1 MGSLDWSF
9 TMPSV
14 INGIRGSCV
23 VIPCSYKFKTS
34 DRSGVDVKWYSKTL
48 TISDLIYNQS
58 SHNIIP
64 KFKGKTSLYGSSN
77 EKNCSLKIQ
86 PLDMSHNR
94 ERLFPWMDQNPPD
107 TYHRK
112 NVAEETIALEVTD
125 TAEKP
130 QAEVLGRATVGEP
143 VTLSCSVIHT
153 CPPKPPTLSFSI
165 SRGSSRFIHTP
176 LYHGKWKTTKEIT
189 WTVEENDNFVTCS
202 VSYAGGQKSKT
213 EIPLNPLCPIDQAQ
227 ISPDSNTEFLEG
239 VEQDIVCFVT
249 YMCSRDRPY
258 IMWSG
263 EQLPG
268 STFHVTKH
276 GTKQIA
282 TSTLKFTP
290 KASDNGKT
298 ITCQADFKGNVQTVE
313 ITLRIQ
319 RSMGSLDWSFTIPNT
334 ITGVRGSC
342 VVIPCNYEFKNVQPS
357 RTNVKWYKLSTTG
370 YSLVYD
376 QSTHNIINQY
386 KGKTTLYESSID
398 KNCSL
403 KIQPLEMQHSQEKLF
418 PWMDPNSIES
428 YHSKN
433 FDHVTIVLEVT
444 DIVEKPEADLLGIA
458 KVGKPV
464 TLSCS
469 VLHTCPS
476 TPPSLS
482 LSVSHDT
489 QSLTHT
495 PLHDG
500 KWRSTVESTWT
511 VEENDKSVT
520 CTASYAGGQTSKTD
534 ITIDPLCD
542 FHKPVISPTQDE
554 VMEGIEK
561 SFTCTVT
568 HTCQKQK
575 PNIIWNYQNMPVSS
589 ETHKVD
595 SHIWRTV
602 STLKLKAS
610 WDDHGKTLT
619 CTIQTTEGESS
630 DHVTL
635 KVKRGMF
642 SLDWTYSMPSKMT
655 GLQGTCLVIP
665 CSFDFRNS
673 TKKPADVEV
682 KWYLYS
688 TSQYPLVYSPDGENV
703 IQKYFGKT
711 RLYGLTSEKNCSL
724 EIMQLELQYN
734 GDRLYP
740 WMDPKSVD
748 TFHKEDFYA
757 KSIELQITEQADK
770 PKLSIIGIPRVG
782 EQVTVS
788 CSVLHTCPSKPPSLS
803 VGKALDTDISVHNPV
818 QDGFWELTRIHTF
831 IIKEEEQ
838 TVTCK
843 ATFHGGQISESQI
856 DLNAQCIY
864 KDITIDPEVADVV
877 EGVANNFTCTVFHSC
892 KSQPPTFTWNYKDI
906 PETVGTKKGPSLT
919 WATYSNI
926 LFIASMEDDGKKLTC
941 TVKLPKGEISTSIVL
956 QVQRYVPKVV
966 DPFENDTVHISEAN
980 VVPRISALTKSCVVI
995 PCTFKSGDTPIT
1007 RLRVLW
1013 YTSTGQYVFHTGQS
1027 NVIDNFKGRTK
1038 LLGNPDEQNC
1048 TLEIDKVQ
1056 AHDNGP
1062 FCFHAEKENDKY
1074 RFNHSC
1080 VFIIMKASPDKPVIS
1095 ALPEEM
1101 EPGKRFTI
1109 NCSVTHTCSSH
1120 PPIITWNVPA
1130 AREVV
1135 SHVERSAGKW
1145 ETTSTITFIPTGYE
1159 AEENLICRASFWGKK
1174 NQESSALLSVKRYEG
1189 LGMDTVGFGII
1200 LPACLLLLLCIAAG
1214 IIIFRRK
1221 VQKTTTDE
1229 LPPERSR
1236 RSIWSQ
1242 ISRRFDGTASWLNS
1256 PMETRSPERPP
1267 KPEKR
1272 RSIWSRFSRRGPVTS
1287 TDLTNSPVRPPKPEK
1302 RRSIWSR
1309 FSRRGPETSTDLTVQ
1324 YKVNNISAM
1333 DSSAGYSKPRFPSPK
1348 SEPKSYISG
1357 SGHLINYD
1365 EDDYTNTADFKMYQ
1379 KM

>member
-9 TMPSV
+9 TMPSA

-23 VIPCSYKFKTS
+23 VIPCSYEFKTPG
-34 DRSGVDVKWYSKTL
+34 RSGAHVKWYSKTP
-48 TISDLIYNQS
+48 TTSALIYDQS
-58 SHNIIP
+58 SYNIIP
-64 KFKGKTSLYGSSN
+64 KFQRKTSLYVSSN
-77 EKNCSLKIQ
+77 EKNCSLKIIDI
-86 PLDMSHNR
+86 DMSHI
-94 ERLFPWMDQNPPD
+94 LFPWMDQNPPD

-125 TAEKP
+125 TVEKP
-130 QAEVLGRATVGEP
+130 QAEILGRATVGESM
-143 VTLSCSVIHT
+143 TLSCSVIHT
-153 CPPKPPTLSFSI
+153 CPPIPPTFIFSI

-176 LYHGKWKTTKEIT
+176 LYHGKWKATKEIT
-189 WTVEENDNFVTCS
+189 WTVEENDNSVTCS

-213 EIPLNPLCPIDQAQ
+213 EITLNPLCPIDQAQ
-227 ISPDSNTEFLEG
+227 ITPDSNTEFLEG

-249 YMCSRDRPY
+249 YLCSKDRPY

-263 EQLPG
+263 EQLTG
-268 STFHVTKH
+268 STFQVTKH
-276 GTKQIA
+276 GLKQIA
-282 TSTLKFTP
+282 KSTIKFTP
-290 KASDNGKT
+290 KASDNDKT
-298 ITCQADFKGNVQTVE
+298 ITCLADFKGNVQKVE
-313 ITLRIQ
+313 LTLRVQ
-319 RSMGSLDWSFTIPNT
+319 RSMGSLDWSFTMPST

-357 RTNVKWYKLSTTG
+357 RTNVKWYKLSTKG

-376 QSTHNIINQY
+376 QSTHNIINQF
-386 KGKTTLYESSID
+386 KGKTSLYGSSND

-403 KIQPLEMQHSQEKLF
+403 KIQPLEMQHSQERLF
-418 PWMDPNSIES
+418 PWMDQNSIES

-433 FDHVTIVLEVT
+433 FDHVTIVLEIT
-444 DIVEKPEADLLGIA
+444 DIVEKPEADLLGTA

-482 LSVSHDT
+482 LSISHDT
-489 QSLTHT
+489 QQLIHT
-495 PLHDG
+495 PLHEG
-500 KWRSTVESTWT
+500 KWRSTVEFTWT
-511 VEENDKSVT
+511 VGENDKSVT
-520 CTASYAGGQTSKTD
+520 CTVSYAGGQTSKTD
-534 ITIDPLCD
+534 ITINPLCD
-542 FHKPVISPTQDE
+542 FHKPVISPIQDE

-575 PNIIWNYQNMPVSS
+575 PNIIWNYQNMPVSA
-589 ETHKVD
+589 ETHEVD

-610 WDDHGKTLT
+610 WQDHGKTLR
-619 CTIQTTEGESS
+619 CTIQTTEGETS

-642 SLDWTYSMPSKMT
+642 SLEWTYSMPSKMT
-655 GLQGTCLVIP
+655 GLRGTCLVIP
-665 CSFDFRNS
+665 CSFNFRNS
-673 TKKPADVEV
+673 TSKTADVEV

-688 TSQYPLVYSPDGENV
+688 TSKYPLVYSPDGKN
-703 IQKYFGKT
+703 IIDKYSGKT

-724 EIMQLELQYN
+724 EIKTEMNHN

-740 WMDPKSVD
+740 WMDPKSIE
-748 TFHKEDFYA
+748 TFHKADFYA
-757 KSIELQITEQADK
+757 KSIELQIREQADK
-770 PKLSIIGIPRVG
+770 PKLSIIGVPRVG

-788 CSVLHTCPSKPPSLS
+788 CSVFHTCLSNLPSLS
-803 VGKALDTDISVHNPV
+803 RKALETGISVHNPV

-831 IIKEEEQ
+831 VIKEEEQ
-838 TVTCK
+838 TIKCK

-856 DLNAQCIY
+856 NLNAQCTY

-906 PETVGTKKGPSLT
+906 PETVGTKKGPSFT
-919 WATYSNI
+919 RATYSNI

-941 TVKLPKGEISTSIVL
+941 TARLPSGEISTSIVL
-956 QVQRYVPKVV
+956 QVQRYIPKVV
-966 DPFENDTVHISEAN
+966 DPFENDTIHILEAN

-995 PCTFKSGDTPIT
+995 PCTFQSGDMPIT

-1027 NVIDNFKGRTK
+1027 NVIDNFKGRTR

-1062 FCFHAEKENDKY
+1062 FCFHAEKGNDKY

-1080 VFIIMKASPDKPVIS
+1080 VFIIMKASPDNPVIS
-1095 ALPEEM
+1095 ALPEKM

-1120 PPIITWNVPA
+1120 PPTITWNVPT

-1159 AEENLICRASFWGKK
+1159 EEENLICRASFRGKK
-1174 NQESSALLSVKRYEG
+1174 NQESSALLSVKRFEA
-1189 LGMDTVGFGII
+1189 LGMDKIGFGII
-1200 LPACLLLLLCIAAG
+1200 LPLCLLLLLCIAAG
-1214 IIIFRRK
+1214 LFIFRRK
-1221 VQKTTTDE
+1221 VQKTTTEE
-1229 LPPERSR
+1229 LPPERR

-1242 ISRRFDGTASWLNS
+1242 LS
-1256 PMETRSPERPP
+1256 
-1267 KPEKR
+1267 R
-1272 RSIWSRFSRRGPVTS
+1272 RSIWGRFSRRGPVTS
-1287 TDLTNSPVRPPKPEK
+1287 TDLTKH
-1302 RRSIWSR
+1302 SIWSG
-1309 FSRRGPETSTDLTVQ
+1309 FSRRGPATSTDLTVH
-1324 YKVNNISAM
+1324 YNA
-1333 DSSAGYSKPRFPSPK
+1333 
-1348 SEPKSYISG
+1348 PKSYISG
-1357 SGHLINYD
+1357 GGHLI
-1365 EDDYTNTADFKMYQ
+1365 
-1379 KM
+1379 